1 MKTYSCA
8 CGETKTE
15 AIPATGHT
23 VVIDPAVSATCT
35 KAGKT
40 EGSHCSVCGTILVAQ
55 ATVAMTD
62 HTWNA
67 GVVTEAAT
75 CTTTGVK
82 TYTCSSCQTTKTEA
96 IPTTDHTWV
105 IDHWELLDGSVA
117 NIGDR
122 TPWEVYYL
130 FDDPDNT
137 TYSYTLIGYNEDG
150 TPHVVRTNT
159 NAAAILA
166 AGKEPDNQDG
176 AEFSSIYYSCAVI
189 KEDGTVATNNGY
201 ECRAYVSGVDCSF
214 KVYFRNTSFA
224 LSGDEENVADSQA
237 TSGTL
242 FNGHFLDENG
252 HGYATTGSF
261 RENIYQIITPSYECS
276 VCGTSK

>member
-1 MKTYSCA
+1 
-8 CGETKTE
+8 
-15 AIPATGHT
+15 
-23 VVIDPAVSATCT
+23 
-35 KAGKT
+35 
-40 EGSHCSVCGTILVAQ
+40 
-55 ATVAMTD
+55 MTD

>member
-15 AIPATGHT
+15 VISATGHT

-122 TPWEVYYL
+122 TPYSVGYPAEGST
-130 FDDPDNT
+130 NT
-137 TYSYTLIGYNEDG
+137 SKYFLIGYNEDG
-150 TPHVVRTNT
+150 TPHVIRAKNG
-159 NAAAILA
+159 AAAILA
-166 AGKEPDNQDG
+166 AGKELDNQDG
-176 AEFSSIYYSCAVI
+176 AEFSSIYYGCAVI
-189 KEDGTVATNNGY
+189 KEDGTVATNGGYWTLNGDQHKFY
-201 ECRAYVSGVDCSF
+201 SVEISYG
-214 KVYFRNTSFA
+214 
-224 LSGDEENVADSQA
+224 LSGDEDAYETSLEAAFAADAHALEIGCS
-237 TSGTL
+237 TGT
-242 FNGHFLDENG
+242 FHD
-252 HGYATTGSF
+252 
-261 RENIYQIITPSYECS
+261 NIYQIITPSYECG